1 MLYDAIWEEEDRW
14 SVFRRKEAVRMD
26 EGTNK
31 PGEVGVY
38 LRKLYVP
45 FLRSRQS
52 GL

>member
-1 MLYDAIWEEEDRW
+1 
-14 SVFRRKEAVRMD
+14 MD

-31 PGEVGVY
+31 QDEVGVY
-38 LRKLYVP
+38 LRKLYVS